1 MKTYLKLIAFIS
13 VFLLISCE
21 NEDDKTQIQQED
33 YFNLKVGNTWVY
45 KNYTRKSNQELEN
58 NNILD
63 SVIITDKF
71 SFENKEF
78 YVRETFKKYLTIHQ
92 TSLYQTDYL
101 YINQHNH
108 LISLAVHPE
117 EENTLK
123 EYVLHPGTDK
133 ELIFENEIIIG
144 SNSYGKQIYQLENE
158 KNIEIEGKSFLSSPF
173 VGRLQPNDK
182 ITKELVTEYH
192 YSKNI
197 GLVKEIV
204 PTVSGTTIFERHL
217 ISYKN

>member
-71 SFENKEF
+71 SFENK
-78 YVRETFKKYLTIHQ
+78 
-92 TSLYQTDYL
+92 
-101 YINQHNH
+101 
-108 LISLAVHPE
+108 
-117 EENTLK
+117 
-123 EYVLHPGTDK
+123 
-133 ELIFENEIIIG
+133 
-144 SNSYGKQIYQLENE
+144 
-158 KNIEIEGKSFLSSPF
+158 
-173 VGRLQPNDK
+173 
-182 ITKELVTEYH
+182 
-192 YSKNI
+192 
-197 GLVKEIV
+197 
-204 PTVSGTTIFERHL
+204 
-217 ISYKN
+217 

>member
-13 VFLLISCE
+13 VFSLISCN

-33 YFNLKVGNTWVY
+33 YFNLKVGNTWIY
-45 KNYTRKSNQELEN
+45 KNYTRESNQELEN

-78 YVRETFKKYLTIHQ
+78 YVRETFKKYLTTNQ
-92 TSLYQTDYL
+92 TSFYQTDYL
-101 YINQHNH
+101 YIDKQSH
-108 LISLAVHPE
+108 LISLTVHPE
-117 EENTLK
+117 EENTPK

-144 SNSYGKQIYQLENE
+144 SNSYGKQIFQLENE
-158 KNIEIEGKSFLSSPF
+158 KNIEIEDKSYLSSPF

-182 ITKELVTEYH
+182 ISKELVTEYH

-197 GLVKEIV
+197 GLVKEIL
-204 PTVSGTTIFERHL
+204 PAISGTTVFERHL